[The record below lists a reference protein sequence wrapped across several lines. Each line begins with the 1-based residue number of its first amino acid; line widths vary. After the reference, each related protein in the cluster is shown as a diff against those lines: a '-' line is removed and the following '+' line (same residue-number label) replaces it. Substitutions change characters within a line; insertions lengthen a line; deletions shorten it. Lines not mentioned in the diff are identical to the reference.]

1 MKEAILLRS
10 SRATALGPILLPG
23 KPRLDVNLLVLDTST
38 PRAALAVA
46 TASGLVRTASPDP
59 ATRHGRT
66 LVPAIRD
73 LIANAGLRLDQLD
86 GLVVGL
92 GPGSYTGLR
101 VGITAAKTL
110 AYALGK
116 PLAGFDSLE
125 AVARNAP
132 ASALAVSAIG
142 DAQRGDLYAADFARD
157 RPGAP
162 LVRTAPTRV
171 VSLDQWA
178 AALPDD
184 AFVLGPALAVERLA
198 TRIPA
203 HLNRPDD
210 PDAQCPDPAR
220 LAELAREVWQ
230 SGRRD
235 EVMFLEP
242 VYLRRSAAEEQW
254 ERRGSA

>member
-1 MKEAILLRS
+1 M
-10 SRATALGPILLPG
+10 
-23 KPRLDVNLLVLDTST
+23 NLLVLDTST

-46 TASGLVRTASPDP
+46 ASTGLVHTATPDP
-59 ATRHGRT
+59 AARHGRT
-66 LVPAIRD
+66 LIPAIRD
-73 LIANAGLRLDQLD
+73 LVDEAGLTLAELD
-86 GLVVGL
+86 GLLVGL

-132 ASALAVSAIG
+132 ASALHVSAIG

-157 RPGAP
+157 QIGAT

-171 VSLDQWA
+171 VSLEHWA

-203 HLNRPDD
+203 QFARPDN
-210 PDAQCPDPAR
+210 PDAQWPDPIR
-220 LAELAREVWQ
+220 LAELGREVWQ
-230 SGRRD
+230 GGRRD
-235 EVMFLEP
+235 ELFFLEP
-242 VYLRRSAAEEQW
+242 IYLRRSAAEDQW
-254 ERRGSA
+254 ERRGFA